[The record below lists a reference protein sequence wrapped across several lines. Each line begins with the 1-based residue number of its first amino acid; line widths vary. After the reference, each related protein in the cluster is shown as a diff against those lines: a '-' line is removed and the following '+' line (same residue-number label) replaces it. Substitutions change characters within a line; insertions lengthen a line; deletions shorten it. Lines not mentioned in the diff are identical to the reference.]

1 MKLGEFK
8 DEYFAQLV
16 KCRVIEIFILPLTE
30 PEHEQKEGVLASV
43 LVTMKCSVLSR
54 RIPLDIREAYGLV
67 DELIRHSFR
76 LVATNQRVDSSIG
89 DVNKIGTWMFL
100 VRSDV

>member
-16 KCRVIEIFILPLTE
+16 KCRVIEIFILPVTQIE
-30 PEHEQKEGVLASV
+30 YEQKEGVLASV
-43 LVTMKCSVLSR
+43 LVTIKCSVLSR
-54 RIPLDIREAYGLV
+54 RIPLDIREGYGLV
-67 DELIRHSFR
+67 DELIGHSFR
-76 LVATNQRVDSSIG
+76 LVATNLWVDSSIEN
-89 DVNKIGTWMFL
+89 VNRTGTWMFL